1 MTVILDKKDWK
12 ILSCLCENAR
22 MSHNQIAK
30 ITKTNK
36 NSVTYKIK
44 RLEKKGI
51 ITNFSTIINIKPLGS
66 VFYTILIKINTKK
79 AKEFIDYVKRD
90 THITVIDEFVG
101 RWNFLIEFA
110 CKNPHILFDF
120 LSDLKAKF
128 SDIFDTYEVHPIVEL
143 YRIEQLPVELVKRKH
158 SRQSKHEKEG
168 VVLDTTEKKLLDEL
182 NKNSTASLIALGE
195 KIGVTYKTISAKI
208 KKLIDEG
215 IITKFAANIS
225 LDALGYDVYMIILDF
240 KNLSTK
246 TEQKLKDYV
255 NQQKNIRT
263 AFLSAAKPRVFVY
276 LAVKDSL
283 ELQDFL
289 QDLNSEFGSFIIDQ
303 EYFLSSK
310 QIKYDLFP
318 RDVLE

>member
-1 MTVILDKKDWK
+1 
-12 ILSCLCENAR
+12 
-22 MSHNQIAK
+22 
-30 ITKTNK
+30 
-36 NSVTYKIK
+36 
-44 RLEKKGI
+44 
-51 ITNFSTIINIKPLGS
+51 
-66 VFYTILIKINTKK
+66 
-79 AKEFIDYVKRD
+79 
-90 THITVIDEFVG
+90 
-101 RWNFLIEFA
+101 
-110 CKNPHILFDF
+110 
-120 LSDLKAKF
+120 
-128 SDIFDTYEVHPIVEL
+128 
-143 YRIEQLPVELVKRKH
+143 
-158 SRQSKHEKEG
+158 
-168 VVLDTTEKKLLDEL
+168 
-182 NKNSTASLIALGE
+182 
-195 KIGVTYKTISAKI
+195 
-208 KKLIDEG
+208 
-215 IITKFAANIS
+215 
-225 LDALGYDVYMIILDF
+225 MIILDF